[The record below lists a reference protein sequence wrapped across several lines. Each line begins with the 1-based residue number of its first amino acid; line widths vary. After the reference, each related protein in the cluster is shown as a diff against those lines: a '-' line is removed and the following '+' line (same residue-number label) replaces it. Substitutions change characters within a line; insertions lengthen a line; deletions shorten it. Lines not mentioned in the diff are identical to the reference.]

1 MKGLIQFLNWQD
13 KSKLWSEAEIRKIV
27 DEISKET
34 PGDGLPIEQAK

>member
-1 MKGLIQFLNWQD
+1 MFLNWQD

-27 DEISKET
+27 NEISKET